1 MIDTQ
6 IRTLIEKPLQLLG
19 KGAIASGLTAN
30 KLSFIGFGLGIMA
43 GFAIMAGLFI
53 AALVLILL
61 SRLCDGLD
69 GTVARLTK
77 PTNKGA
83 FLDIALDFLFYSFIP
98 LSFAIYNPDWALA
111 SAFLIFTFIGT
122 GSSFLAYAIMAEKAP
137 IKNKDKNRKGFY
149 YLGGLTEGTET
160 ILMLCACCLFPLYF
174 PYFAYLFGCLCL
186 VTTALRIHQ
195 GYIDFD

>member
-19 KGAIASGLTAN
+19 KQAIATGLTADR
-30 KLSFIGFGLGIMA
+30 LSFIGFGLGILA
-43 GFAIMAGLFI
+43 GFSIIAGLFI
-53 AALVLILL
+53 AAFVLILL

-69 GTVARLTK
+69 GTVARLTQ

-122 GSSFLAYAIMAEKAP
+122 GSSFLAYAIMAEKTN
-137 IKNKDKNRKGFY
+137 IKDKDKDRKGFY

-160 ILMLCACCLFPLYF
+160 ILMLCACCLFPTYF
-174 PYFAYLFGCLCL
+174 PYFAYGFGCLCL
-186 VTTALRIHQ
+186 VTTTLRIYQ